1 MAKTNEEL
9 DRLQSRLKSLYHE
22 ALVSGVCNSQK
33 SFAEIIGTKP
43 QSLSSAM
50 NRNERFL
57 TESLIIRAEHALG
70 KSHSMVN
77 MDNSHDNVQEQKN
90 FAPASD
96 DSMVEIVRTFT
107 DSLREE
113 RESHER
119 IMMALIEKF
128 GKN

>member
-1 MAKTNEEL
+1 MAKTKEQL
-9 DRLQSRLKSLYHE
+9 DKLHSRLKGLYNE
-22 ALVSGVCNSQK
+22 ALVSGVCDSQK
-33 SFAEIIGTKP
+33 SFAELIGTKP

-57 TESLIIRAEHALG
+57 TESLILRAEHAMG
-70 KSHSMVN
+70 KSPVMIN
-77 MDNSHDNVQEQKN
+77 TDNAKDNEQKN
-90 FAPASD
+90 FAHEKEE
-96 DSMVEIVRTFT
+96 SMIEIVRTFT

-119 IMMALIEKF
+119 IMMALIEKI